1 MDLFIDLLKILGPAI
16 IVLYASFLMVNSLLK
31 ARFNELN
38 SSFKQ
43 KSQKEILPIKLQ
55 AYERI
60 ILLLERSNPNNL
72 IPRLSQKEMN
82 VTVFQHLLI
91 KEIRQEFNHNLAQ
104 QIYLSNE
111 AWSYITASI
120 EDTVTLINEAA
131 MGMGDEHS
139 GLDLGKLILEKAVKK
154 NSIEQTIV
162 FVKDEVKELLV
173 R

>member
-1 MDLFIDLLKILGPAI
+1 MDLLIDLLKILGPAA
-16 IVLYASFLMVNSLLK
+16 IVLYASFLMVSSLLR
-31 ARFNELN
+31 ARFDELQ
-38 SSFKQ
+38 STMKQ
-43 KSQKEILPIKLQ
+43 KNQKAMLPIKLQ

-82 VTVFQHLLI
+82 ATVLQHLLI

-111 AWSYITASI
+111 AWSYITAAI

-131 MGMGDEHS
+131 MGLGEKHS
-139 GLDLGKLILEKAVKK
+139 GLDLAKLILEGAVKK
-154 NSIEQTIV
+154 NSITQTIV
-162 FVKDEVKELLV
+162 FVKNEIKEMF
-173 R
+173 

>member
-1 MDLFIDLLKILGPAI
+1 MDLFIDLLKILGPAA
-16 IVLYASFLMVNSLLK
+16 IVLYASFLMVSSLLR
-31 ARFNELN
+31 ARFDELQ
-38 SSFKQ
+38 STLKQ
-43 KSQKEILPIKLQ
+43 KNQKAMLPIKLQ

-82 VTVFQHLLI
+82 ATVLQHLLI

-111 AWSYITASI
+111 AWSYITAAI

-131 MGMGDEHS
+131 MGLEEEHS
-139 GLDLGKLILEKAVKK
+139 GIDLAKLILEGAVKK
-154 NSIEQTIV
+154 NSIAQTIV
-162 FVKDEVKELLV
+162 FVKNEIKELF
-173 R
+173 

>member
-1 MDLFIDLLKILGPAI
+1 MDLFIDLLKILGPAV

-31 ARFNELN
+31 ARFNELK
-38 SSFKQ
+38 SSFDQ

-111 AWSYITASI
+111 AWSYVKASI
-120 EDTVTLINEAA
+120 EDTVTLINDAA
-131 MGMGDEHS
+131 MGMGEEYS
-139 GLDLGKLILEKAVKK
+139 GLDLAKLILERAVKK
-154 NSIEQTIV
+154 NSIEQTIL
-162 FVKDEVKELLV
+162 FVKDEVKELFI

>member
-38 SSFKQ
+38 SSVKQ

-82 VTVFQHLLI
+82 VTVFHI
-91 KEIRQEFNHNLAQ
+91 F
-104 QIYLSNE
+104 
-111 AWSYITASI
+111 
-120 EDTVTLINEAA
+120 
-131 MGMGDEHS
+131 
-139 GLDLGKLILEKAVKK
+139 
-154 NSIEQTIV
+154 
-162 FVKDEVKELLV
+162 
-173 R
+173 

>member
-38 SSFKQ
+38 SSVKQ

-82 VTVFQHLLI
+82 VSVFL
-91 KEIRQEFNHNLAQ
+91 
-104 QIYLSNE
+104 
-111 AWSYITASI
+111 
-120 EDTVTLINEAA
+120 
-131 MGMGDEHS
+131 
-139 GLDLGKLILEKAVKK
+139 
-154 NSIEQTIV
+154 
-162 FVKDEVKELLV
+162 
-173 R
+173 

>member
-1 MDLFIDLLKILGPAI
+1 MDLLIDLLKILGPAA
-16 IVLYASFLMVNSLLK
+16 IVLYASFLMVNSLLR
-31 ARFNELN
+31 ARFDELQSTLKLKN
-38 SSFKQ
+38 
-43 KSQKEILPIKLQ
+43 QKEMLPIKLQ

-82 VTVFQHLLI
+82 ATVLQHLLI

-111 AWSYITASI
+111 AWSYITAAI

-131 MGMGDEHS
+131 MGLGEKHS
-139 GLDLGKLILEKAVKK
+139 GLDLAKLILEGAVKK
-154 NSIEQTIV
+154 NSITQTIV
-162 FVKDEVKELLV
+162 FVKNEIKEMF
-173 R
+173 